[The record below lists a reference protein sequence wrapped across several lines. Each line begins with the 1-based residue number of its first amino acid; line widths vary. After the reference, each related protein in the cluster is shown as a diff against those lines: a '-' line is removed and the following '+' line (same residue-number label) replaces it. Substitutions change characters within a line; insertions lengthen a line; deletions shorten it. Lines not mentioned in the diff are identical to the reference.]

1 MHQLLK
7 VLLFLSTKSLE
18 NVIMLELQITNTTD
32 YKLLIDRIEQIL
44 IPSKITITAEATTP
58 VLLDSDKSVEGTSAI
73 HNYLDEL
80 ESFSKQWYA
89 CRCDMFP

>member
-58 VLLDSDKSVEGTSAI
+58 IILDSDKSVEGTSAI

-80 ESFSKQWYA
+80 ERFTQQ
-89 CRCDMFP
+89 